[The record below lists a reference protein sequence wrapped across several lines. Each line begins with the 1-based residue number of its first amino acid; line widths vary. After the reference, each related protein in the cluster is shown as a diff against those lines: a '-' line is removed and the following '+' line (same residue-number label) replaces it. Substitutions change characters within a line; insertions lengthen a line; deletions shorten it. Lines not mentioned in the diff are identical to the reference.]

1 MSAHGLGG
9 NIMKRIITAATLV
22 IFACSLMGCASMS
35 EKEKGA
41 IIGGATGA
49 VIGGIIGNKA
59 GNTAVGA
66 ILGAALGGAAGAYIG
81 NYMDKQAAEMERDLE
96 GATIERVGEGIK
108 ITFDSG
114 ILFEIDSSELQPES
128 RTNIDKLAVILN
140 KYPDTEIIVEGH
152 TDSTGSRE
160 HNMDLSIRRAQSVS
174 NDLASGAVHI
184 TRLHV
189 MGYGP
194 DQPVES
200 NKTNRGRQAN
210 RRVDLAIYA
219 NGKLKRTAEKQIGG

>member
-1 MSAHGLGG
+1 
-9 NIMKRIITAATLV
+9 MKRFVIATILVTIT
-22 IFACSLMGCASMS
+22 CNLMGCASMS
-35 EKEKGA
+35 DKEKGA
-41 IIGGATGA
+41 IIGGASGA
-49 VIGGIIGNKA
+49 VLGGIIGKKA

-66 ILGAALGGAAGAYIG
+66 ILGAAVGGAAGAYIG

-114 ILFEIDSSELQPES
+114 ILFEIDSSELQPEA
-128 RTNIDKLAVILN
+128 RTNIDKLATILL

-174 NDLASGAVHI
+174 NDLALGDVHI

-194 DQPVES
+194 DQPVEP
-200 NKTNRGRQAN
+200 NKTRRGRQAN

>member
-1 MSAHGLGG
+1 MKKVLIVSLAVMLMG
-9 NIMKRIITAATLV
+9 NLI
-22 IFACSLMGCASMS
+22 GCASMS

-41 IIGGATGA
+41 IIGGASGA
-49 VIGGIIGNKA
+49 VLGGLIGNKA

-66 ILGAALGGAAGAYIG
+66 ILGAAVGGVAGAYIG

-96 GATIERVGEGIK
+96 GATVERVGEGIK

-114 ILFEIDSSELQPES
+114 ILFEVNSSELQSES
-128 RTNIDKLAVILN
+128 RTNIDKLATILT
-140 KYPDTEIIVEGH
+140 KYPDTEVIVEGH

-174 NDLASGAVHI
+174 NDLATGKVHI

-194 DQPVES
+194 DQPVQS
-200 NKTNRGRQAN
+200 NRTNSGRQAN

-219 NGKLKRTAEKQIGG
+219 NGKLKKKAESQIGG